1 MYVCLCEAISDRD
14 IKQLMSDGATTVAEI
29 MQCTGAGSRC
39 GSCIGEI
46 TRMVEERRG
55 PATLSR
61 RMLKVIPS
69 SNAA

>member
-1 MYVCLCEAISDRD
+1 
-14 IKQLMSDGATTVAEI
+14 MSDGATTVAEI